1 MKSLSQIEG
10 MLMTNNRI
18 ITKDTRDKK
27 RGEKWEKE
35 GRLEDMIK
43 GEMLHG
49 KVT

>member
-10 MLMTNNRI
+10 TLKTNNRI

-43 GEMLHG
+43 
-49 KVT
+49 VT